1 MTRPRPLARRGVCD
15 RRTTVRAGDA
25 DDQPRTCKDGDIMMS
40 PKRQKT
46 VVTIFVVVLGLA
58 MVLGMIGRG
67 VG

>member
-1 MTRPRPLARRGVCD
+1 M
-15 RRTTVRAGDA
+15 
-25 DDQPRTCKDGDIMMS
+25 GDIMMMS

>member
-1 MTRPRPLARRGVCD
+1 MRTITRERARM
-15 RRTTVRAGDA
+15 
-25 DDQPRTCKDGDIMMS
+25 GDIMMMS